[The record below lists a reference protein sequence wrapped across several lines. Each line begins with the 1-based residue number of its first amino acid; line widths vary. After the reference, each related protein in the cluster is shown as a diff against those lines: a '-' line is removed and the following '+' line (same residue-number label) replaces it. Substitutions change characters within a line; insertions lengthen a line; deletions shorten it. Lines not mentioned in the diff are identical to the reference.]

1 MNAKKS
7 SNPIKSTSIVK
18 WIFIASLFGAIGLY
32 IVYLKNQQFQLGQEI
47 RCLEQATL
55 ETHVSNRV
63 LLAEIA
69 TLSSR
74 SAIQKKL
81 ASEAISMVPI
91 QDQYIA
97 RLSAPEIAEDDGTF
111 RTASTERFHQ

>member
-7 SNPIKSTSIVK
+7 SNPIKSASIAK
-18 WIFIASLFGAIGLY
+18 WTLIAFLFGGVGLQ
-32 IVYLKNQQFQLGQEI
+32 IVHLKNQQFQLGQEI
-47 RCLEQATL
+47 RKVEQSIL
-55 ETHVSNRV
+55 ETHVGNQV
-63 LLAEIA
+63 LLADIA

-81 ASEAISMVPI
+81 ASLADAMTPI

-97 RLSAPEIAEDDGTF
+97 RLSTPEVTRDDGVL
-111 RTASTERFHQ
+111 RTASAERFRQ